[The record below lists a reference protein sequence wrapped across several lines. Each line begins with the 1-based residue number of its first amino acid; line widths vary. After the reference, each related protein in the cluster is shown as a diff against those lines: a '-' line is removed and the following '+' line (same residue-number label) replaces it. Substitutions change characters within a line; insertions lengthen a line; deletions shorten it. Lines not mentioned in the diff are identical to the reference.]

1 MSELRVQIE
10 FSILGSFLVL
20 KQSRYLLNN
29 FAEGEGIGFLARPA
43 FSLLRPRSSNSLEA
57 AEAAEE
63 AEEAEDNDKVL
74 SLMLECSCLS
84 FKPYSQ
90 VSSVLI
96 SKIF

>member
-43 FSLLRPRSSNSLEA
+43 FSLLRPRSSNRLEA
-57 AEAAEE
+57 EAEE
-63 AEEAEDNDKVL
+63 AEEDKVL
-74 SLMLECSCLS
+74 SLILKHSEN
-84 FKPYSQ
+84 Q
-90 VSSVLI
+90 
-96 SKIF
+96 